1 MLECPSCRTALPP
14 GARFC
19 THCGVSLSVVVT
31 AILDVDEQDEPTLC
45 RSIEPL
51 QRVPG
56 AEETAVIPQ
65 ESVDLPQRSEPTNGA
80 PLLEEQLPIRPLD
93 VQVDVQDREIQEV
106 HLDSADPYA
115 RKKYD
120 LGLQCTM
127 ITASM
132 ESLLPFVY
140 ENHRTEN
147 QELFASTLGGNLP
160 LEDPIWG
167 RVAFVLGAYGNYMY
181 RYPLRDEQKR
191 QVWQALLWAVYYERC
206 YRRKYLAQRCQ
217 QLLHFFQGCASDPV
231 FLAYALVDLES
242 LDPYLEASSL
252 KKLEE
257 ALQQLLNPPDGLL
270 QRVGK
275 QLIKVQEQALV
286 AQATP
291 SGRPRTPLPRNKA
304 VSPHEEVVERSRSV
318 RQLPQQLA
326 NQARRP
332 VFPPVREATDQ
343 PRTVPG
349 SLHPKKDLAPALQK
363 PGEPAPGAWK
373 LLSFFTAAQCQ
384 EFFLYLRGARLEQV
398 DQMLQGVRQPLLTT
412 LLQELNTADL
422 REYRAPRRPIRL
434 GRKAT
439 DRFAEARRLLSSQRI
454 SEQQMALHLFEQG
467 ARDTTHPDYVQ
478 LAREWMLYARALAQG
493 SHRVVND
500 WESNLQREEASW
512 EEIWNL
518 AVFYL
523 QTGYLVEALRVLS
536 PGISARTAP
545 VAHLRFALVCAL
557 SLLLEPGRQSVN
569 IQQGGHAFLVTY
581 LEQWPHPLACLAW
594 LRLAQEAHG
603 PLHPRQQSQRLS
615 AFQELIE
622 HPLSL
627 PDPQRDIPEA
637 RVADLEA
644 VLIEKVSCV
653 EAWFLW
659 IHDYAEHHP
668 RKYQAW
674 TRLAETS
681 ERLGRLDAAEHALQH
696 LVEIQ
701 YYHDYVRY
709 QEGSPLPRAE
719 YLLRNLEK
727 LFEFYQRHNLNEYAA
742 EAFHSCYPSLRHLW
756 DVREPASRKLIA
768 LTRSY
773 LEIQQLQEEQT
784 VTIRRETITREL
796 GKSVTQPLESF
807 GMDKHVGIFVDY
819 ENIACFI
826 PHEMNIEMVA
836 QALVDYAEQFGIVV
850 CQWVAASPHN
860 FSNLADVRAGLE
872 AARFNVRFPRRELQF
887 SSSKKNLADFALL
900 ECLSEATL
908 KERPEVYLI
917 VSGDRDYYERICSLL
932 DAGCTVRLLAASDSQ
947 HLSLKYRELEQ
958 QRTQERQIAGHETS
972 DFFIDDLGEIL
983 ASQVSVH

>member
-1 MLECPSCRTALPP
+1 MLECPSCQTALPP

-19 THCGVSLSVVVT
+19 AHCGASLSVVVT
-31 AILDVDEQDEPTLC
+31 ATLDLDERGEPTLY
-45 RSIEPL
+45 RSVASL

-56 AEETAVIPQ
+56 AEETAVILQ
-65 ESVDLPQRSEPTNGA
+65 ESVDLLQQSELTNGVA
-80 PLLEEQLPIRPLD
+80 LQEEQIPLELLD
-93 VQVDVQDREIQEV
+93 VQDQEIQEV

-120 LGLQCTM
+120 LGLQCTVM
-127 ITASM
+127 TASM

-181 RYPLRDEQKR
+181 RYPLHAKQKR

-217 QLLHFFQGCASDPV
+217 QLLHFFQGCASEPV
-231 FLAYALVDLES
+231 FLTYAFTDLEELHS
-242 LDPYLEASSL
+242 YLETSSL

-257 ALQQLLNPPDGLL
+257 ALRQLLNPPASLL
-270 QRVGK
+270 QRVSE
-275 QLIKVQEQALV
+275 QLARVQAQNLLV
-286 AQATP
+286 QVP
-291 SGRPRTPLPRNKA
+291 SSGRSRMPVQRGKA
-304 VSPHEEVVERSRSV
+304 GASREEVADQPRSA
-318 RQLPQQLA
+318 RQLPPQQM

-332 VFPPVREATDQ
+332 VFQPLRESTDQ
-343 PRTVPG
+343 PRV
-349 SLHPKKDLAPALQK
+349 APALLPPRKDPVYPAQRPEESV
-363 PGEPAPGAWK
+363 PGGWK
-373 LLSFFTAAQCQ
+373 LLSFFTEAQRQ
-384 EFFLYLRGARLEQV
+384 DFFVCLRGARLEKV
-398 DQMLQGVRQPLLTT
+398 DQMLQGVRQPLLKA
-412 LLQELNTADL
+412 LLQELDTADL
-422 REYRAPRRPIRL
+422 RDYRAPRRPIRL
-434 GRKAT
+434 GRKTT
-439 DRFAEARRLLSSQRI
+439 DRFAEARRLLGSQRV

-467 ARDTTHPDYVQ
+467 ARDTTHPDYVL

-518 AVFYL
+518 AVFYQ

-536 PGISARTAP
+536 PGISARSAP

-557 SLLLEPGRQSVN
+557 NLLLEPGRQSASV
-569 IQQGGHAFLVTY
+569 QQGGHAFLVTY

-615 AFQELIE
+615 TFQELIE

-627 PDPQRDIPEA
+627 PDPQRDMPES
-637 RVADLEA
+637 RVTDLEVA
-644 VLIEKVSCV
+644 LIEKASCV

-681 ERLGRLDAAEHALQH
+681 ERLGRLDSAEHALQH

-709 QEGSPLPRAE
+709 QEGAPLPRAE

-727 LFEFYQRHNLNEYAA
+727 LFEFYQRHNLNDYAA

-756 DVREPASRKLIA
+756 DIHDPASRKLIA
-768 LTRSY
+768 LTQSY
-773 LEIQQLQEEQT
+773 LEIQLLQEEQT
-784 VTIRRETITREL
+784 VTMRRENVTREL
-796 GKSVTQPLESF
+796 SKTVTQQLEPFSV
-807 GMDKHVGIFVDY
+807 DKHVGIFVDY

-826 PHEMNIEMVA
+826 PHEMNIELVA

-860 FSNLADVRAGLE
+860 FSNLAAVRAGLE

-887 SSSKKNLADFALL
+887 SGSKKNLADFALL

-908 KERPEVYLI
+908 KEHPEVYLI

-932 DAGCTVRLLAASDSQ
+932 DAGCIVRLLAASDSQ

-958 QRTQERQIAGHETS
+958 QRIHERQIAGHETS